1 MKKILDIKD
10 LCFVADKQIILKDIN
25 WSVNEGERWVL
36 LGANGSGKTSLL
48 STICAY
54 NTPSS
59 GSMTVA
65 GKTYSEYEWQK
76 VRERIA
82 IVSAH
87 LNRQINAEELALET
101 VVSGE
106 FAMLNLWG
114 DVSKGV
120 CDKAVSKLRDFKIE
134 HLAASKW
141 GTLSQGERQKV
152 LIARAMM
159 VNPYVVFLDEPCN
172 GLDPIARKEFVGF
185 MNEISLSKKI
195 PAMVLATHH
204 IEEIPPSF
212 THALVL
218 KDGAVLASGEI
229 GGIINSQILTEAYG
243 AKVKVFKKAGKFFL
257 KI

>member
-25 WSVNEGERWVL
+25 WRVNEGERWVL
-36 LGANGSGKTSLL
+36 LGANGAGKTSLL

-59 GSMTVA
+59 GTMTVA
-65 GKTYSEYEWQK
+65 DKTYSEYDWQK

-87 LNRQINAEELALET
+87 LNRQINANELVLET

-106 FAMLNLWG
+106 YAMLNLWG
-114 DVSKGV
+114 DVSKSV
-120 CDKAVSKLRDFKIE
+120 CNKAVAKLEEFKIA

-159 VNPYVVFLDEPCN
+159 VNPYVIFLDEPCN
-172 GLDPIARKEFVGF
+172 GLDPIARSEFVGF
-185 MNEISLSKKI
+185 MNEISRSKKV

-218 KDGAVLASGEI
+218 KDGAVLASGKIAE
-229 GGIINSQILTEAYG
+229 IINSKTLSTAYG
-243 AKVKVFKKAGKFFL
+243 VKVKVFKKAGKFFL

>member
-59 GSMTVA
+59 GSMSVA

-114 DVSKGV
+114 NVSKGV
-120 CDKAVSKLRDFKIE
+120 CSKAVAKLRDFKIE

-172 GLDPIARKEFVGF
+172 GLDPIARAEFVGF

-204 IEEIPPSF
+204 IEEIPQSF

-218 KDGAVLASGEI
+218 KDGAVLAGGEI
-229 GGIINSQILTEAYG
+229 GDIINSHTLSTAYG

>member
-59 GSMTVA
+59 GSMSVA

-114 DVSKGV
+114 NVSKGV
-120 CDKAVSKLRDFKIE
+120 CSKAVAKLRDFKIE

-172 GLDPIARKEFVGF
+172 GLDPIARAEFVGF

-204 IEEIPPSF
+204 IEEIPQSF

-218 KDGAVLASGEI
+218 KDGAVLASGKI
-229 GGIINSQILTEAYG
+229 DDIINSHTLSTAYG
-243 AKVKVFKKAGKFFL
+243 AKVKVFKRSGKFFL